1 MLFNSIT
8 EIKQFLP
15 IGTGNDFNRLK
26 PHIENAEQKYI
37 LPLLGTALYEELVEF
52 YQDALPLTE
61 PTEVQQAM
69 IDLLEKIQHSV
80 IHLAYFVGYDF
91 LNISVSDSGF
101 QRLESEHKKG
111 LFKYQEDNL
120 KQYFSD
126 AGFNS
131 LDTILLFIET
141 NIIHFSEFKA
151 SSNWTIFK
159 GSFIPTVNTL
169 EQIPYSVFGS
179 RLTFLSLKPHLAFVE
194 DTVIKSA
201 LGETIYSEVKTEMI
215 KDAPAAKVTAILPYI
230 RKPLIYFAA
239 ALLMEET
246 GATLGKNG
254 LFFEKLNGNNPDNR
268 EKQPSSEE
276 RILARIK
283 RSNDVGN
290 AYLDALKSYLLS
302 NAETWT
308 EFDGTTGSIFNR
320 DNTEKKTFWA

>member
-1 MLFNSIT
+1 MLFKTIT
-8 EIKQFLP
+8 EIKTFLP

-26 PHIENAEQKYI
+26 SHIENAENMYI
-37 LPLLGTALYEELVEF
+37 KPLLGVDMYDELVEF
-52 YQDALPLTE
+52 YEDALPLAE
-61 PTEVQQAM
+61 PTEVQLAM
-69 IDLLEKIQHSV
+69 IDLLERIQHSV

-91 LNISVSDSGF
+91 LNVSVSDSGF

-111 LFKYQEDNL
+111 LYKYQEDNL

-131 LDTILLFIET
+131 LDTILLFLET
-141 NIIHFSEFKA
+141 NITHFAEFKV

-159 GSFIPTVNTL
+159 SSFIPTVTTL
-169 EQIPYSVFGS
+169 EQIPYTIYGS
-179 RLTFLSLKPHLAFVE
+179 RLTFLSLKPHLAFIE
-194 DTVIKSA
+194 DTIIKQT
-201 LGETIYSEVKTEMI
+201 LGETIYSEIKAEMI
-215 KDAPAAKVTAILPYI
+215 KDAPAGKVTAILSYI

-268 EKQPSSEE
+268 VKQPSTEE

-290 AYLDALKSYLLS
+290 AYLDALKSYLIS
-302 NAETWT
+302 NAEDWAA
-308 EFDGTTGSIFNR
+308 FDGTTGSIFNR
-320 DNTEKKTFWA
+320 DNTDKKTFWA